1 MDTWGHLPGTSG
13 DAWERMCGTTGDAW
27 ERLEPHNSDTWE
39 RLTTACSQTE
49 VVKDAPITKGVRGY
63 FEECGYV
70 SSPVLGKCKGLRRKV
85 RAHAVWDEVRQ

>member
-1 MDTWGHLPGTSG
+1 MDAWSHLPGTSG

-39 RLTTACSQTE
+39 RLTTECSQIAK
-49 VVKDAPITKGVRGY
+49 VARGY
-63 FEECGYV
+63 FEECGHV

-85 RAHAVWDEVRQ
+85 RSYAVWDEVRQ